1 MKEARGDYLAR
12 KKAKSV
18 LGKDEV
24 MEFFSAIVR
33 GEEITSESGESE
45 LPNMTMRF
53 KAAELMGKCYGMFSE
68 KTGGADGKLPVIIM
82 GEENI
87 EI

>member
-1 MKEARGDYLAR
+1 
-12 KKAKSV
+12 
-18 LGKDEV
+18 
-24 MEFFSAIVR
+24 
-33 GEEITSESGESE
+33 
-45 LPNMTMRF
+45 
-53 KAAELMGKCYGMFSE
+53 MGKCYGMFSE